1 MPFVAPDVAIDLGTS
16 NTLVYVRS
24 RGVVISEPTVVV
36 VSTQDKR
43 MVRAVG
49 DEAKFLLGR
58 TRDSLS
64 AVMPIRYGAISDFD
78 AAVVLVHYFLRK
90 AIGSS
95 FLVKPRVLVAVPSG
109 LSAISRKAIT
119 EAVKEAGAK
128 KVILVEK
135 SLAAAIGCMLPVYD
149 PTGSMVVDIGGGTT
163 DTAIVSLGGIVVSQS
178 IQVGGS
184 RMDDAIVAY
193 LKKNSSM
200 LIGDRTA
207 EEVKIDLASALPA
220 SENRYVHIR
229 GRDLL
234 SAHAMNV
241 EFSSAQAYEAITE
254 PCMAILASVKW
265 VLERT
270 PPELAAD
277 IMRGGI
283 HLCGGGSQLTALD
296 QFIGQQTGIP
306 VFLAR
311 EPEDSTVIG
320 LGHILENPELMESVS
335 RSAINA

>member
-1 MPFVAPDVAIDLGTS
+1 MPLFAPDIAIDLGTS

-24 RGVVISEPTVVV
+24 HGVVICEPTVVV
-36 VSTQDKR
+36 VSAQDR
-43 MVRAVG
+43 HMVRAIG

-58 TRDSLS
+58 TRDSLV
-64 AVMPIRYGAISDFD
+64 AVTPIRNGVIADFD
-78 AAVVLVHYFLRK
+78 ATMLLVRYFIRK

-95 FLVKPRVLVAVPSG
+95 HLFKPRVLVAVPSG
-109 LSAISRKAIT
+109 LPAISRRAVL
-119 EAVKEAGAK
+119 EAVKTAGAK

-135 SLAAAIGCMLPVYD
+135 ALAAAIGTGLPVYD
-149 PTGSMVVDIGGGTT
+149 PTGSMVVDVGGGTT
-163 DTAIVSLGGIVVSQS
+163 DTAIVSMGGIVVSQS
-178 IQVGGS
+178 VQVGGG
-184 RMDDAIVAY
+184 RMDDAIVSY

-207 EEVKIDLASALPA
+207 EEVKKDLASALPA
-220 SENRYVHIR
+220 QENRHVHIR

-234 SAHAMNV
+234 SSHAMDV
-241 EFSSAQAYEAITE
+241 EFSSAQAYEAVTE

-277 IMRGGI
+277 IMRNGI
-283 HLCGGGSQLTALD
+283 HLCGGASQLTALD

-306 VFLAR
+306 VLLAR
-311 EPEDSTVIG
+311 EPEDCTIMG
-320 LGHILENPELMESVS
+320 LGHLLENSELLDGLSL
-335 RSAINA
+335 SAGAR